1 MKIHLCTLS
10 VTLALGLFLCSA
22 VNQADAQTKPAAA
35 KQSTAKPAAA
45 KTSTA
50 KPAAAKSGKST
61 AAKKST
67 AKPAISTVP
76 ASTSGQAVTSKPVP
90 PKSSGPQNQSQENTP
105 KKTATSP
112 TNDYKAVE
120 QKTAPSK
127 SGGQPSKT
135 YGLGFNKR
143 DKLLNVG
150 LGLSSYYYGTPIGV
164 SFETGVHKD
173 ISVGGQLDYN
183 SGRYNDYYYSS
194 SHWGYKAYYL
204 GVRGSYHFNRILK
217 IRSGKVDLYAGVGLG
232 YQSFSWN
239 DRSYG
244 YGYNYSSGIFA
255 NYFVGAKFYFVP
267 KVAAFAELGYTGLS
281 SSRVGIAFKF

>member
-1 MKIHLCTLS
+1 MKIRLRTVS
-10 VTLALGLFLCSA
+10 VQLALGLFFCSV

-45 KTSTA
+45 KTATA
-50 KPAAAKSGKST
+50 KPAAAKSSKPT
-61 AAKKST
+61 AAKKSA
-67 AKPAISTVP
+67 AKPATSTTP
-76 ASTSGQAVTSKPVP
+76 TGTSGQAVTSKPVP
-90 PKSSGPQNQSQENTP
+90 VKTSSPPNQSQGDTP

-120 QKTAPSK
+120 QKKAAPK
-127 SGGQPSKT
+127 SGGQKAKVYGAGFSK
-135 YGLGFNKR
+135 G

-150 LGLSSYYYGTPIGV
+150 VGLSSYYYGTPIGV
-164 SFETGVHKD
+164 SFEAGVHKD

-183 SGRYNDYYYSS
+183 SGRYNDYYYAS

-204 GVRGSYHFNRILK
+204 GVRGSYHFNRLLK

-232 YQSFSWN
+232 YQSFRWN
-239 DRSYG
+239 DSGYG
-244 YGYNYSSGIFA
+244 YGYDYRSGIFP
-255 NYFVGAKFYFVP
+255 NYFVGGKFYFVP